1 MKTYIFERNRMK
13 AECILGKLEKERK
26 LLKKKF
32 RKLKL
37 ITEKGKIISY
47 KEQKAVAFL

>member
-1 MKTYIFERNRMK
+1 MY
-13 AECILGKLEKERK
+13 LGKTRKGKETSQ
-26 LLKKKF
+26 KKF